1 MLAHSLNE
9 ERMAMGDAHDLL
21 HDLIIENVRDG
32 EYNEVACIRCMQ
44 EAYLDALYIDEI
56 AGPAST
62 HVTQH
67 PSATEEQ
74 RQARTILYDTTKPVE
89 EQLDVERSSFLHLFE
104 LFKFIKGNNKHA
116 IDLFNRLLYF

>member
-62 HVTQH
+62 HVTH
-67 PSATEEQ
+67 HLSATEEQ
-74 RQARTILYDTTKPVE
+74 RQVRTDLYDTTKPAE
-89 EQLDVERSSFLHLFE
+89 ELFE
-104 LFKFIKGNNKHA
+104 NTALPHSSLTSEQKRGA
-116 IDLFNRLLYF
+116 VLLL